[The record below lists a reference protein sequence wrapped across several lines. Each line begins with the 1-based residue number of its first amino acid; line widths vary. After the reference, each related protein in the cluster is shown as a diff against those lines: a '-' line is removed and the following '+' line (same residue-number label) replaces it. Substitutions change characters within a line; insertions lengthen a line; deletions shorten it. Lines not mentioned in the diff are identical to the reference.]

1 MTKKVVSTRWRLP
14 LPCAHPT
21 AFSQIS
27 SSLDRFSREF
37 WVSNKPYK
45 SDSKN
50 RRLEDSISDVLIMF
64 TFFVLSFYGCVR
76 IRNHTSIFAG
86 KSAHSNVQNWCREK
100 QPRLTRLK
108 ICHTLIA
115 QGGRSSR
122 CEYFYLVYA
131 KIVDSV
137 FRALWLATQSVN
149 IQC

>member
-27 SSLDRFSREF
+27 LFLNRFSREF

-64 TFFVLSFYGCVR
+64 IFFYRTMDAHAYGTILPFSREKVLKAMLKTDAERSNLASRTGFTHSTLLTINSTEECVR
-76 IRNHTSIFAG
+76 PFIWVHLASLTHYFVKCYCCI
-86 KSAHSNVQNWCREK
+86 KS
-100 QPRLTRLK
+100 T
-108 ICHTLIA
+108 
-115 QGGRSSR
+115 
-122 CEYFYLVYA
+122 
-131 KIVDSV
+131 
-137 FRALWLATQSVN
+137 
-149 IQC
+149 

>member
-1 MTKKVVSTRWRLP
+1 MTKKVLSTRWRLP

-21 AFSQIS
+21 VFSQIS
-27 SSLDRFSREF
+27 LFLNRFSREF

-50 RRLEDSISDVLIMF
+50 RRLEDSISDVLIVF
-64 TFFVLSFYGCVR
+64 TFFLSYYGCAR

-86 KSAHSNVQNWCREK
+86 KSAQSNAQNWCRAK
-100 QPRLTRLK
+100 QPRLARLQ
-108 ICHTLIA
+108 ICYTLIA
-115 QGGRSSR
+115 QGGRSSS
-122 CEYFYLVYA
+122 CEYFCLVYT
-131 KIVDSV
+131 KTVDSV